1 MEKKKF
7 IMICYSEHII
17 RLLVTGVFKIR
28 VHQSDLFSSETE
40 LKLISLFRCSW
51 CCPKNWCFSQQIK
64 HQRKLR
70 RIFWM
75 FVSVQNKTKKKSLQN
90 KMNKMCGNLIFSSS
104 NQSMFVKIP
113 VFQNTKNENKTKKTR
128 RKVLKVAISWAKDE

>member
-1 MEKKKF
+1 
-7 IMICYSEHII
+7 
-17 RLLVTGVFKIR
+17 
-28 VHQSDLFSSETE
+28 
-40 LKLISLFRCSW
+40 
-51 CCPKNWCFSQQIK
+51 
-64 HQRKLR
+64 
-70 RIFWM
+70 M